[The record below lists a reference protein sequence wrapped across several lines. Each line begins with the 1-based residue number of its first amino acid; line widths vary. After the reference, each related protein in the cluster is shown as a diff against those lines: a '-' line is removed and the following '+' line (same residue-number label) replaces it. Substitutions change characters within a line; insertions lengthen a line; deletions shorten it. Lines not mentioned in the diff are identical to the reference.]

1 MHMHEQDLEL
11 YVSERLPPS
20 EMSTVES
27 HLSACGV
34 CRHKLSEAVD
44 ALTQTVGRGHQ
55 PAGKERRKEPRIAT
69 GEAGSVQSI
78 VPFTNESLEVQILN
92 VSRGGMKLH
101 SGKSLDPGMMVK
113 IRIKNVV
120 AFGEVRYCTF
130 VGIGYTIGI
139 KIENVYP

>member
-11 YVSERLPPS
+11 YVSGRLQPS
-20 EMSTVES
+20 EMSTIES

-34 CRHKLSEAVD
+34 CRHKLSEAVA
-44 ALTQTVGRGHQ
+44 ALDQTV
-55 PAGKERRKEPRIAT
+55 GKERRKEPRIAT

-92 VSRGGMKLH
+92 VSRSGMQLQ
-101 SGKSLDPGMMVK
+101 STKSLDPGMMVK
-113 IRIKNVV
+113 IRVKNVV
-120 AFGEVRYCTF
+120 AFGEVRYCSF
-130 VGIGYTIGI
+130 AGIGYHIGI